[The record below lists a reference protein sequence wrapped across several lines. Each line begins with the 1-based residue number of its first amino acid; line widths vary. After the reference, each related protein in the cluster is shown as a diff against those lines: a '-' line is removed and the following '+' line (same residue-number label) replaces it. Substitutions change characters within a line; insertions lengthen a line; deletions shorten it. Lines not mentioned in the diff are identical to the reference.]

1 MSRRGPLPADARAG
15 RGTTTTNESPA
26 LKQPRHPADARP
38 RLRRWLPLPVLVWC
52 LVLTACAAAGR
63 GTDTAA
69 RPPSRTDVEAAVAAL
84 QRAEAEYDAGRHEA
98 AAAMADS
105 LFEAWRRDSAL
116 GSLADRALLLQGRA
130 REGAGL
136 VGRAGEAYEALL
148 ARVERGSLH
157 DEAIE
162 RYASVLARTGRG
174 GEAVELVL
182 ANPGALD
189 EIGLEDLRQ
198 WAGGLSIGQL
208 RALAGGHE
216 PTSTEAQ
223 IVHVQLAQLLAAAG
237 ELDEARRVAAD
248 VVRAGASEPERSTAE
263 LLASA
268 EGDLDNVTARV
279 GAILPLTGELAGVG
293 ELLREGIELAID
305 AYRIEHPDALA
316 VELVIEDDASDPER
330 AAALVQK
337 LEREGAVAILG
348 PLRSESFAAAARART
363 NRRLPILSP
372 TATEVLGSMEHAYSL
387 YDLGRR
393 ERDVARDL
401 AVWAVAELGLRRG
414 AVLIPEDPGGS
425 RAAEAFR
432 AAYEEAGGR
441 IVASARYDPDSTT
454 FQLPVTTVAEA
465 NPDVV
470 FAPVD
475 APQTVLTLAPQLVY
489 YGLDRSIVMGGE
501 GWTDPTVLRRLEP
514 FAANYRVVGL
524 WVDRV
529 SPGTPWQSFV
539 TAYERKYRKSLRDNM
554 LPALSHDAARLV
566 LDAVASAGLP
576 IPAAVAASLERR
588 PEVEGVTGVLQP
600 DPATSTVR
608 RNTRIRMLLD
618 RALVEADRSEL
629 LNWLAEARARPRDPD
644 GSPRR

>member
-1 MSRRGPLPADARAG
+1 MNP
-15 RGTTTTNESPA
+15 
-26 LKQPRHPADARP
+26 PRHPADARP
-38 RLRRWLPLPVLVWC
+38 RLGRWLPLLASC
-52 LVLTACAAAGR
+52 LAAAACATAGR
-63 GTDTAA
+63 PDAAA
-69 RPPSRTDVEAAVAAL
+69 RGPSRTDVDAAVAAL
-84 QRAEAEYDAGRHEA
+84 QRAEAEYDAGRPEA

-105 LFEAWRRDSAL
+105 LFEAWRRDRSL
-116 GSLADRALLLQGRA
+116 ESLANRALLLQGRA

-136 VGRAGEAYEALL
+136 VGRAGEAYDALL
-148 ARVERGSLH
+148 ARVDRGPLH
-157 DEAIE
+157 DEAVG
-162 RYASVLARTGRG
+162 RYAHVLARTGRV
-174 GEAVELVL
+174 GEAVDLVL
-182 ANPGALD
+182 DNPGVLD
-189 EIGLEDLRQ
+189 ELGLEDLRQ
-198 WAGGLSIGQL
+198 WAAGLSIGQL
-208 RALAGGHE
+208 RALSEARE
-216 PTSTEAQ
+216 PTTTEAQ
-223 IVHVQLAQLLAAAG
+223 IVRVQLAQLLAAAG

-248 VVRAGASEPERSTAE
+248 VVRAGATGPERSTAE

-268 EGDLDNVTARV
+268 EGDLDDITVRV

-305 AYRIEHPDALA
+305 EYRNEHPDAPA

-330 AAALVQK
+330 AAELVQE
-337 LEREGAVAILG
+337 LERQGAVAILG

-372 TATEVLGSMEHAYSL
+372 TATEVLGTMEHAYSL

-401 AVWAVAELGLRRG
+401 AEWTVAELGLRSG
-414 AVLIPEDPGGS
+414 AVLIPSDPAGS

-432 AAYEEAGGR
+432 TAYEAAGGR
-441 IVASARYDPDSTT
+441 IVASARYDSDSTT
-454 FQLPVTTVAEA
+454 FQLPITTLARA

-489 YGLDRSIVMGGE
+489 YGLDRSIVIGGE

-529 SPGTPWQSFV
+529 SPGTPWESFV

-554 LPALSHDAARLV
+554 LPALAHDAARLV

-576 IPAAVAASLERR
+576 IPAAVAASLERG
-588 PEVEGVTGVLQP
+588 PEIEGVTGVLQP
-600 DPATSTVR
+600 DAATSTVR

-618 RALVEADRSEL
+618 GALVEPDRSEL

-644 GSPRR
+644 GSRRR